1 MIVRNAS
8 LNLCLANIVD
18 KSENLSYIIYLLAEK
33 MCKNLERYIQTTSR
47 QLEKNQLIYLSVG
60 KKEFMKEKN
69 ISQKFLTKKKS
80 IPDITNFDLKNS
92 GMSNEEKIMFES
104 LLVKLQKEKDFWK
117 NFETSMKRKGILIKE
132 GSGYNYCFETNGFVY
147 KYVLNGRKTAKNLSL
162 KCTDNRCNGHGSLN
176 RFTEQFILKR
186 EHSIP
191 YKQHKYFDQLNPLL
205 NI

>member
-69 ISQKFLTKKKS
+69 ISQKFLTKK
-80 IPDITNFDLKNS
+80 N
-92 GMSNEEKIMFES
+92 
-104 LLVKLQKEKDFWK
+104 
-117 NFETSMKRKGILIKE
+117 
-132 GSGYNYCFETNGFVY
+132 
-147 KYVLNGRKTAKNLSL
+147 
-162 KCTDNRCNGHGSLN
+162 
-176 RFTEQFILKR
+176 QFLT
-186 EHSIP
+186 
-191 YKQHKYFDQLNPLL
+191 
-205 NI
+205 

>member
-69 ISQKFLTKKKS
+69 ISQKFLTKKNQFL
-80 IPDITNFDLKNS
+80 T
-92 GMSNEEKIMFES
+92 
-104 LLVKLQKEKDFWK
+104 QQ
-117 NFETSMKRKGILIKE
+117 ILI
-132 GSGYNYCFETNGFVY
+132 
-147 KYVLNGRKTAKNLSL
+147 
-162 KCTDNRCNGHGSLN
+162 
-176 RFTEQFILKR
+176 
-186 EHSIP
+186 
-191 YKQHKYFDQLNPLL
+191 
-205 NI
+205 